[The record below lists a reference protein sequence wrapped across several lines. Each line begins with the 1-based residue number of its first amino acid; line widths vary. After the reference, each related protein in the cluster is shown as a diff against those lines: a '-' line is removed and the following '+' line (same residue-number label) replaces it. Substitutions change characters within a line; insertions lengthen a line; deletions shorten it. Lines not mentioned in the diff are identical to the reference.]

1 MKRVLLLTG
10 AALALAACSRG
21 EATETTIETAAVER
35 RDIVVDAQATGVVE
49 PIFVVEV
56 KSKSSGQII
65 EMPVDVGSEV
75 KPGDLL
81 VQLDTRDVKNQYDQ
95 AAADLAAAQAR
106 LEVAKSQRDRSKNLY
121 DAQIITRQ
129 EFETSGLE
137 YENAR
142 AQIIRTETT
151 LDIARQRLEEG
162 TVRAPVVGTIIEK
175 PVSIGQV
182 IASASTSASGGTTIL
197 KMADLSKV
205 RVRAL
210 VNETDIGQIAAGQ
223 PARVVVDAFPNQPF
237 FGTVEK
243 VEPQAVVQQSVT
255 MFPVLVSLSNEAG
268 LLKPGMNGEV
278 SVEISRRENVLA
290 VPNDAIRTMRELQ
303 TTAAALGLD
312 PDSAQAAL
320 RNQFG
325 NRGGPP
331 QAGGPGGDTGGAARV
346 GRGDVALD
354 QPPQGGQ
361 RGPGGLA
368 MPQVTDAQCAEVDA
382 AFAKQPAARARL
394 DSLRAQMRSGAI
406 QREQMMQES
415 QRVYGTVGVDARVAG
430 ACMRRGQQ
438 GGPNGGQPGQGAPGG
453 AAPAQRAPGQG
464 GPAQGGQAGAE
475 GRTFFQGQAGGMGG
489 GMGGR
494 GGRTGLVFVAKNGTY
509 EPRMVRLGASDFDY
523 TEVLSGVE
531 EGESVAL
538 LAVVAMQAERD
549 ERNEQ
554 MRSRMGGPIPGMGGG
569 GQRPAGGGGAGQ
581 RPAGGGGPAGG
592 GAARPPAGGGPGG
605 GGGR

>member
-1 MKRVLLLTG
+1 MQRTLYLLAA
-10 AALALAACSRG
+10 AALALSACKRGDAAG
-21 EATETTIETAAVER
+21 VAVETAAVER

-95 AAADLAAAQAR
+95 AAADLAAARAR

-325 NRGGPP
+325 NRGGQGGP
-331 QAGGPGGDTGGAARV
+331 QAGGPGGDTGAAARV

-361 RGPGGLA
+361 GPQGGQRGQGGFA

-382 AFAKQPAARARL
+382 AFAKQPAARAQL
-394 DSLRAQMRSGAI
+394 DSLRQRMRSGTI
-406 QREQMMQES
+406 QREQMMQAS
-415 QRVYGTVGVDARVAG
+415 QRIYGSVGVDARVAG

-453 AAPAQRAPGQG
+453 AAQAQQAPGQG
-464 GPAQGGQAGAE
+464 GPAQGGQAAQG
-475 GRTFFQGQAGGMGG
+475 GRTFFQGQGGGMGG

-549 ERNEQ
+549 QRNQE
-554 MRSRMGGPIPGMGGG
+554 MRNRMGGPIPGMGGG
-569 GQRPAGGGGAGQ
+569 GGQ
-581 RPAGGGGPAGG
+581 RPAGGGPGGAGG
-592 GAARPPAGGGPGG
+592 APRAGAAGGPGG
-605 GGGR
+605 GGR